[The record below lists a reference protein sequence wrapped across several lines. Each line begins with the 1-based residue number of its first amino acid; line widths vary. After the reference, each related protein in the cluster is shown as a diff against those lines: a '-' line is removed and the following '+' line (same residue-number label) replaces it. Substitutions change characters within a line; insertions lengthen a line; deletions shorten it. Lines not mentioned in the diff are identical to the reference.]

1 MWDLAR
7 KRRKNRGFFIKDSLV
22 KSWFLGYNDLM
33 NTVSQASGSRKITD
47 INRSFEE
54 RDAQQK
60 AQQFKL
66 PYIDIEGFPVN
77 HDALSL
83 IDKDVAE
90 SAQALVF
97 DRVQKVYK
105 LAVVDPEHPQVQDIV
120 KSLTKNDFSVS
131 LFVCSPSGFREVFE
145 AYAVEFLNKKHLL
158 LREDVEEVRNE
169 EKTFASADFKA
180 KEDEISKLASPQG
193 FREIV
198 LAGLQ
203 YKASDIHF
211 QPANNGLDIRFRV
224 DGILHQIFHFSEE
237 VAKGLI
243 IRAKYESG
251 MKANITDIPQ
261 DGHASVRANGRE
273 IDLRV
278 SSLPTPYLESVVIR
292 ILDPTKG
299 IRTFAELGFPVEL
312 REAFDKILDK
322 KTGMILVTGP
332 TGSGKTTTLYA
343 MLSQLNHPDRK
354 VMTLE
359 DPIEY
364 RLPGLTQSEVNEAK
378 DFNFEAGLKALVR
391 QDPDV
396 ILVGEI
402 RSLQTAKLAVEASL
416 TGHVVLSSVHTN
428 SAIGVID
435 RLRNLGIA
443 NFNIAPGLNA
453 IVAQRLVRRVCPHCS
468 KKIAIPKDLRVQ
480 NAIDH
485 LESSIETY
493 TAPDFILSP
502 QGCVQCAGVGYSGQM
517 VIAEIIKVDD
527 KLKKLI
533 LDDASSL
540 VLEKY
545 LHEETDFLSMFEDG
559 VRKALQGETSL
570 EEVYR
575 VIG

>member
-1 MWDLAR
+1 
-7 KRRKNRGFFIKDSLV
+7 
-22 KSWFLGYNDLM
+22 M
-33 NTVSQASGSRKITD
+33 NTVSPGSGSGKITD

-54 RDAQQK
+54 RDAQK
-60 AQQFKL
+60 RAEQFKL
-66 PYIDIEGFPVN
+66 PYIDIEGYPVK
-77 HDALSL
+77 HDALS
-83 IDKDVAE
+83 IIEKEAAE
-90 SAQALVF
+90 LAQALVF

-105 LAVVDPEHPQVQDIV
+105 LAVVNPEHPLVSQIV
-120 KSLTKNDFSVS
+120 ERLSKDDFSVS
-131 LFVCSPSGFREVFE
+131 LFVCSPSGFKKVYE
-145 AYAVEFLNKKHLL
+145 AYAVDFLNKKHLE
-158 LREDVEEVRNE
+158 LREDIEEFQTE
-169 EKTFASADFKA
+169 EKVFSSADFKE
-180 KEDEISKLASPQG
+180 KEDLISKLASPQG
-193 FREIV
+193 FREVV

-203 YKASDIHF
+203 YKASDIHL
-211 QPANNGLDIRFRV
+211 QPANNGLDVRFRV
-224 DGILHQIFHFSEE
+224 DGILHHIFHFSEE

-251 MKANITDIPQ
+251 MKANISDIPQ
-261 DGHASVRANGRE
+261 DGHASVHANGRE

-278 SSLPTPYLESVVIR
+278 SSLPTPYLESIVIR

-299 IRTFAELGFPVEL
+299 IRTFSELGFPVEL
-312 REAFDKILDK
+312 RASFEKILDK
-322 KTGMILVTGP
+322 KTGMVLVTGP

-364 RLPGLTQSEVNEAK
+364 RLPGLTQSEVNESK
-378 DFNFEAGLKALVR
+378 EFNFELGLKALVR

-402 RSLQTAKLAVEASL
+402 RSFQTAKLAVEASL

-453 IVAQRLVRRVCPHCS
+453 VVAQRLVRRVCPHCS
-468 KKIAIPKDLRVQ
+468 KKIPVPSDVRVQ
-480 NAIDH
+480 KSIDH
-485 LESSIETY
+485 LEACLENY

-502 QGCVQCAGVGYSGQM
+502 QGCTHCAGVGYSGQM
-517 VIAEIIKVDD
+517 VIAEIFELDE

-533 LDDASSL
+533 LDNASSL
-540 VLEKY
+540 ELERY
-545 LHEETDFLSMFEDG
+545 LHEETNFISMFDDG
-559 VRKALQGETSL
+559 VRKVLQGETSL